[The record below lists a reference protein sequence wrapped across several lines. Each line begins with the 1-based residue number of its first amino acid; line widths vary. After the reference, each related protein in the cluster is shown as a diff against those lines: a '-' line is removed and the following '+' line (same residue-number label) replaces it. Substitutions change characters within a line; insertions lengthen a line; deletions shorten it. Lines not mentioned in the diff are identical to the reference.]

1 MMSATYERK
10 TGKHWLMDLARVGLA
25 EVEKRGIFPRGGGE
39 TSGLITGGRSVEQPE
54 HINHWMRGFDSKTR
68 NSRSMTCQSQS

>member
-25 EVEKRGIFPRGGGE
+25 EMEKRSIFPKGRG
-39 TSGLITGGRSVEQPE
+39 
-54 HINHWMRGFDSKTR
+54 
-68 NSRSMTCQSQS
+68 